1 MNTPAL
7 SEELVREA
15 LRPIEDPELG
25 FSIVD
30 LGLVRDIHIG
40 ADGGRVRVLM
50 TLTTPFCPEAPRI
63 LEEVRATVAALPD
76 VTSAAVDLVWSPP
89 WDPRTDASEEV
100 QAELGIW

>member
-1 MNTPAL
+1 M
-7 SEELVREA
+7 SEQVLTEDDVRAA
-15 LRPIEDPELG
+15 LRPVEDPELG

-30 LGLVRDIHIG
+30 LGLVRDVHIG
-40 ADGGRVRVLM
+40 VGGSRVRVLM

-63 LEEVRATVAALPD
+63 LEEVRATVAALPG

-100 QAELGIW
+100 RAELGFW